1 MKISLIFLLLF
12 LTSCVSTIN
21 KFAFNKKLKGVTEI
35 QIKKG
40 SDFKI
45 NISEYKLGNE
55 IDSLMNVIFRDK
67 NLKLVNSKSKYVLVF
82 NKFNYEVIKKRA
94 EAKDNL
100 GFSTGQ
106 YGNQLNINLIVN
118 CKIVDTLTKREEK
131 FTWKLGDVKTV
142 STDFMFDFFA
152 VDSEDSFSPSIP
164 LKNCF
169 NAMSQKTVKFIQNNE
184 K

>member
-1 MKISLIFLLLF
+1 MKTIYIFLLLL

-21 KFAFNKKLKGVTEI
+21 KLAFNKKLKNKTEV
-35 QIKKG
+35 QIIKN

-45 NISEYKLGNE
+45 DISEYKLGNE
-55 IDSLMNVIFRDK
+55 IDSLMNIIFQEK
-67 NLKLVNSKSKYVLVF
+67 NIKLVNSKSKYVLVF
-82 NKFNYEVIKKRA
+82 NKLNYEVIKKRV

-106 YGNQLNINLIVN
+106 YGNQLNINLNVN

-131 FTWKLGDVKTV
+131 FIWNVGDVKIV
-142 STDFMFDFFA
+142 STDFIFDFFA

-169 NAMSQKTVKFIQNNE
+169 NAMSHKTVKFIERQ
-184 K
+184 